1 MNSIRMMNTGS
12 QKNAPG
18 GVEMVEKYDHKQI
31 IGQEYERGML
41 TYGGAVDFQGRIVYA
56 VSEEEHNL
64 LMKRIKNP

>member
-1 MNSIRMMNTGS
+1 MTTSTR
-12 QKNAPG
+12 

-41 TYGGAVDFQGRIVYA
+41 PYGGAVDFQGRIVYA

>member
-1 MNSIRMMNTGS
+1 
-12 QKNAPG
+12 
-18 GVEMVEKYDHKQI
+18 MVEKYDHKQI

>member
-41 TYGGAVDFQGRIVYA
+41 PYGGAVDFQGRIVYA